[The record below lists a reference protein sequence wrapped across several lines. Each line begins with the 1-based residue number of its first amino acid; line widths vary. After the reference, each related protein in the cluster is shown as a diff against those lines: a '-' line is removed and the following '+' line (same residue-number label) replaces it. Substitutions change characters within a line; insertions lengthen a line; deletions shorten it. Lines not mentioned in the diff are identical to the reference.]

1 MSEGRL
7 TRPLEPAS
15 SDPAPIR
22 ILHVEDNLLD
32 AELVSATLKQEGVPH
47 TVQLVDT
54 EAAFY
59 TALDS
64 PEIDLVICDYSIP
77 SFSGL
82 AALKITRSTRPDL
95 PFIFVSGTIGEESA
109 IDALK
114 EGATD
119 YVLKQRLGRLGSAV
133 RRALTEKAT
142 EQARIRAEREQREA
156 QEGFRRSEAQFK
168 APAACT

>member
-1 MSEGRL
+1 MSEGRIS
-7 TRPLEPAS
+7 RPLEPRS
-15 SDPAPIR
+15 SDAAPIR

-32 AELVSATLKQEGVPH
+32 AELVSATLEQEGVPH
-47 TVQLVDT
+47 TVQVIDT
-54 EAAFY
+54 EAAFR
-59 TALDS
+59 TALAS
-64 PEIDLVICDYSIP
+64 SEIDLVICDYSIP

-82 AALKITRSTRPDL
+82 AALTITRSARPDL
-95 PFIFVSGTIGEESA
+95 PFIFVSGTIGEERA

-142 EQARIRAEREQREA
+142 GQARIRAEGEQRE
-156 QEGFRRSEAQFK
+156 
-168 APAACT
+168 